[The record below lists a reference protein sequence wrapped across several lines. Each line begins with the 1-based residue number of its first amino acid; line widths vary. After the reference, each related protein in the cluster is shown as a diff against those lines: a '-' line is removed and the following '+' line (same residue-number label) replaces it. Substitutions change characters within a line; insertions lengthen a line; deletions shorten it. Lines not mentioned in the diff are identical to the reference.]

1 MPANG
6 FCHPARKHPTPNP
19 SGVHFLA
26 APRIADELVRSAEIT
41 PSDLVVDFGAGL
53 GAITAPLAR
62 TGAEVLAVERD
73 PEFVDRLRDRL
84 ADSGNVRVIP
94 ADVRTFSLPRRRFAV
109 VASIPYAVSTA
120 LMRRLLSPTASALD
134 RAALIVEWGFAKR
147 LSAASPRDLEIA
159 WWAARFE
166 LRLVRRIPAR
176 HFSPAPKVDSAHL
189 TVRRRGKPDK
199 LADRALWTL
208 LQAAYR
214 TPRAPA
220 RTAVAFLGRKPHRLL
235 KANGIDPE
243 RPAATVPPSDWAALA
258 RQLAADRGLHW
269 PPLPKALRGD
279 GR

>member
-6 FCHPARKHPTPNP
+6 FCRPARKHPVPNP

-26 APRIADELVRSAEIT
+26 APRIADELVRSADIT

-62 TGAEVLAVERD
+62 TGAEILAVERD
-73 PEFVDRLRDRL
+73 PVFVDRLRDRL
-84 ADSGNVRVIP
+84 ADFGNVRVIP
-94 ADVRTFSLPRRRFAV
+94 ADARTFSLPRRRFAV

-147 LSAASPRDLEIA
+147 LSAATPRDLEIA

-243 RPAATVPPSDWAALA
+243 RPAATVPPADWAALA
-258 RQLAADRGLHW
+258 RYLAADRGLHW

>member
-6 FCHPARKHPTPNP
+6 SCHPARKHPSPNP

-26 APRIADELVRSAEIT
+26 APRIADELVRSAAIT
-41 PSDLVVDFGAGL
+41 ETDLVVDFGAGL

-62 TGAEVLAVERD
+62 TGAEILAVERD
-73 PEFVDRLRDRL
+73 PEFVRKLRTRL
-84 ADSGNVRVIP
+84 ADAANVRVIP
-94 ADVRTFSLPRRRFAV
+94 ADARTFSLPRKKFAV

-166 LRLVRRIPAR
+166 LRLVRRVPAR

-189 TVRRRGKPDK
+189 TVHRRGKPDK
-199 LADRALWTL
+199 LVDQALWTL

-235 KANGIDPE
+235 KANGIDPD
-243 RPAATVPPSDWAALA
+243 RPAATVPPAAWTALA
-258 RQLAADRGLHW
+258 RQLAADRSLHW
-269 PPLPKALRGD
+269 PPLPKALRED
-279 GR
+279 RR